1 MTLVVDA
8 SIVCKWFVDEANSQQ
23 ARDVL
28 AGGDTLIAPD
38 LLVAEV
44 CNTLWKKVRLGEASA
59 AQAGE
64 VAAELAGFFD
74 HFAAMAPL
82 ASAASDMALRL
93 NHPVYDCFY
102 LALAARENVPLVTA
116 DARLMQA
123 VTGSPW
129 SDLVRP
135 LLPATPQSP

>member
-8 SIVCKWFVDEANSQQ
+8 SIACKWFVDEANSQQ

-28 AGGDTLIAPD
+28 AGGDMLIAPD

-74 HFAAMAPL
+74 DLAAMAPL
-82 ASAASDMALRL
+82 ASAASEMALRL
-93 NHPVYDCFY
+93 DHPVCDCFY
-102 LALAARENVPLVTA
+102 LALAARQDVPFVTA
-116 DARLMQA
+116 DVKFLDA

-129 SDLVRP
+129 SDLVKP
-135 LLPATPQSP
+135 LTLVTPQSP